1 MNPRFKV
8 LLYEPIHAEGTKLL
22 REKCDV
28 VYADSWEEDNLIR
41 QARDVDGIIIRFN
54 GSATRVLM
62 KSASR
67 LKVIGRH
74 GVGLENVDLMAAK
87 EHGIEVVYT
96 PTANTESV
104 AEHFVA
110 LALVLAKK
118 VRPADT
124 ALRAGHWNIRYELV
138 GSDLSG
144 KTLGILGF
152 GRIGKH
158 TARICR
164 KGFGMSVLYYDVVG
178 FPEMEKELDA
188 KRMDLKRIFTEAD
201 YVSINLPLL
210 PQTRGLVNADLLKL
224 MKPTACILNMAR
236 GSLWNEADVARAL
249 REHWIAGAGSDV
261 FEVEPAPPDNPL
273 LQMDNFVGTPHTAAL
288 TEESM
293 IRMSMVSRDILA
305 VLEGR
310 RPEFPVPEE
319 LYKQYGP

>member
-28 VYADSWEEDNLIR
+28 VYADSWEEDNLVR

-110 LALVLAKK
+110 LTLVLAKK

-188 KRMDLKRIFTEAD
+188 KRVDLKRIFTEAD
-201 YVSINLPLL
+201 FVSINLPLL

-249 REHWIAGAGSDV
+249 RENWIAGAGSDV
-261 FEVEPAPPDNPL
+261 FEVEPASPDNPL
-273 LQMDNFVGTPHTAAL
+273 FEMDNFVGTPHTAAL